1 MQLTCMMKGMGS
13 LVLLGGHLKL
23 RRTRMS
29 SSYADPVFVLVSTSN
44 CSTNVRNIYTVMRM
58 LANIQYLSTRIVD
71 RRAPIGCKQ
80 CKHDGFGVV
89 GVDERVKGLVARRKQ
104 IPIRVRSIYADDSGA
119 PGWIAVQATK
129 HFIFPAHAQQR
140 DQSVLQRERTRV

>member
-119 PGWIAVQATK
+119 PGRIAVQANQTF
-129 HFIFPAHAQQR
+129 HFSRACTAVR
-140 DQSVLQRERTRV
+140 SVCFAT

>member
-1 MQLTCMMKGMGS
+1 MQLTCMMNGMGS

-29 SSYADPVFVLVSTSN
+29 SSYADPVFVLVSISN

-119 PGWIAVQATK
+119 PGWIAVQANQTF
-129 HFIFPAHAQQR
+129 HFSRTCTAVR
-140 DQSVLQRERTRV
+140 SVCFAT